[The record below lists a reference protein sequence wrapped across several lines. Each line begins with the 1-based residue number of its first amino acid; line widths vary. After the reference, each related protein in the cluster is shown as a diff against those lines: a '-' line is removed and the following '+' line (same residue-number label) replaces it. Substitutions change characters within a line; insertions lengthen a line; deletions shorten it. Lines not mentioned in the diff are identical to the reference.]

1 MARIVVADDDP
12 DILNIV
18 SMSLEAMGHQVARAT
33 NGREAVDVV
42 RAQHPDLV
50 VMDLMMPEVDGYQAT
65 KELKSDPSTSSIPV
79 LALTAKAMRGDE
91 ETRPAG
97 RRRRLHHQTL
107 PHLPGDGGDQPVRRR
122 LGGYRSRLISISRTR
137 FNIAIRAAAT

>member
-33 NGREAVDVV
+33 NGREAVDAV
-42 RAQHPDLV
+42 RAQRPDLV

-65 KELKSDPSTSSIPV
+65 KELKSDPSTASIPV

-91 ETRPAG
+91 EKGRQAGVDAYITKPFRISQVMEVVNQFVPA
-97 RRRRLHHQTL
+97 
-107 PHLPGDGGDQPVRRR
+107 
-122 LGGYRSRLISISRTR
+122 
-137 FNIAIRAAAT
+137 